1 MTTQANTVRGMSVPG
16 PTNTNFKQM
25 QHQIE
30 EDWPIAPQLS
40 DEQLQAFYL
49 EYTKA
54 CATVFAQQHRS
65 LRDAVDMRPLEEFL
79 RSEGPEV
86 KPSREWIMKIYTKLL
101 RDSQA
106 DAPRSKQASKDQ
118 SFRSSLK
125 ERLDRQSGQSRS
137 STSTLQRT
145 PYGCGID
152 RGDQDPLDFPDDS
165 YEDEPDDGNFD
176 DEDDE
181 DEDDEDEDDEDYDDE
196 DEDDE
201 DEDDEDDEDG
211 LDEDDDYDEEYEYED
226 EEHGVVDGYSNHY
239 AKEDIEMSMS
249 MAEEQRRF
257 AAIREDGRRMEEQ
270 FRNKMLTDL
279 QKRKQEEVA
288 RIQLLQRLRLE
299 DEQRRKRELQERQR
313 KEKLVQEMRRK
324 REAAV
329 ADQSARSFLFEN
341 TAQAHVDV
349 VKQMIDTSPVESE
362 SLSGIP
368 KFATT
373 VATRLTGWEFMTVVE
388 GEGEVS
394 QEKGV
399 QETLLHVAA
408 RTGCL
413 ELVSYFISKGAPL
426 DSLDSEG
433 RTPLHTAAEHNA
445 SLEVCKLLLEKSAHH
460 IDRNSISAGKTA
472 LHYAAQNGN
481 GDLVALL
488 LQHHA
493 RVNAVDANGN
503 TPEMLAKAGL
513 ERASK
518 AKAQMYRGALQHIH
532 KTVAAIKESQRQKD
546 ALLQEQ
552 RKKEEEMAREEA
564 EKDKAARRKQ
574 EEKLEADQRRREEEE
589 KELARLKASA
599 TDPHG
604 HNNGGGSGSKK
615 KKKKKNKGG
624 NDTQPAIKQTPTSKL
639 AAAVVQ
645 NTRTSS
651 TSPSPFGSPAISH
664 RSASTPSS
672 PLQSSVQTKSTIPA
686 GQLASAKPI
695 TSPLTKLDTAKS
707 IMSASPDSKLPSK
720 APNKDTPSSSSTA
733 GASSPLTRLPKA
745 KTSYRPSLVAVS
757 RMTDM
762 GFPERNARKALI
774 QTEGKFEEAIELLT
788 SGAPLADDS
797 EDEAERT
804 AKELL
809 RKRQKTEEA
818 ASLTPVIK
826 QPTQSN
832 VSHAQEKAVARTP
845 AVPSSSTAVKQ
856 AHSQQTMLSTLS
868 ETGAGAGAGA
878 RAGQSQAQTQV
889 QTQAKGP
896 AHASPQKAPIN
907 HPVQILQRT
916 HAMAP
921 HVQMR
926 SVPTQV
932 LQRPSSHAHITPM
945 IHPARNSPSHPVVHA
960 ATPAPVSLP
969 AAARAS
975 TTPFLAPR
983 TVPPPPPTRAPYSYG
998 SSAAQNQKQPS
1009 VQHATQHISSH
1020 MQQSTSPRPPSQQT
1034 PVPSMPSPYHRVGPV
1049 LQSLGNHGVVDTSG
1063 VINMYSAAT
1072 SESMSGYS
1080 PIGNTWDSQLGFAQM
1095 PLNANSLRPTAVDT
1109 AYSMGQ
1115 DSIWGA
1121 SPLLQSCV
1129 NPMAYINSNP
1139 LQPSMLGNT
1148 SAIDRRTSAA
1158 LIAASMDEMLRQS
1171 QLDMDVD
1178 NADEDMIK
1186 DVLAMTGAMDPD
1198 ELLKTFSKTDSSMT
1212 GHRAITLSATAVGEG
1227 RSSNAPVNRNNP
1239 VASLWGFGAITDE

>member
-16 PTNTNFKQM
+16 PANTNFKQM

-86 KPSREWIMKIYTKLL
+86 KPSREWIMRIYTKLL

-106 DAPRSKQASKDQ
+106 DVPRSKQASKDQ

-137 STSTLQRT
+137 STSTLQCAS
-145 PYGCGID
+145 YGCGID
-152 RGDQDPLDFPDDS
+152 HEDQDPLDFPDDS
-165 YEDEPDDGNFD
+165 YEDEPNDENFD

-201 DEDDEDDEDG
+201 DEDDEDDDDS
-211 LDEDDDYDEEYEYED
+211 LDEDDDYDEEYEYE

-239 AKEDIEMSMS
+239 AKEAIEMSMS
-249 MAEEQRRF
+249 MEEEQRRF

-279 QKRKQEEVA
+279 QKRKQEEA

-313 KEKLVQEMRRK
+313 KEKLEQEMRRK
-324 REAAV
+324 REAA
-329 ADQSARSFLFEN
+329 DQTARSFLFEN

-349 VKQMIDTSPVESE
+349 VKQMIDTSPTESE

-368 KFATT
+368 KFTTT
-373 VATRLTGWEFMTVVE
+373 VTTRLSGWEFMAVVE
-388 GEGEVS
+388 GEGEVN

-433 RTPLHTAAEHNA
+433 RTPLHAAAEHNA
-445 SLEVCKLLLEKSAHH
+445 PLEVCKLLLEKSAHH

-493 RVNAVDANGN
+493 RVNAVDADGN

-564 EKDKAARRKQ
+564 EKDRAARRKQ

-589 KELARLKASA
+589 KELARLKALA
-599 TDPHG
+599 TDAHG
-604 HNNGGGSGSKK
+604 HNNGGGSGNKK
-615 KKKKKNKGG
+615 KKKKKGKGG
-624 NDTQPAIKQTPTSKL
+624 NDAQPAVKQTPTSKVV
-639 AAAVVQ
+639 AAAVQ
-645 NTRTSS
+645 NTRASS
-651 TSPSPFGSPAISH
+651 TSSSPFGSPAISH

-672 PLQSSVQTKSTIPA
+672 PLQSSVQTKSAITV
-686 GQLASAKPI
+686 GQTASVK
-695 TSPLTKLDTAKS
+695 TTSSPLTKPDIAKS
-707 IMSASPDSKLPSK
+707 ILSASPDPKPSSK
-720 APNKDTPSSSSTA
+720 APNKDTPSSSSTT
-733 GASSPLTRLPKA
+733 GAPSPLTRLPKA

-797 EDEAERT
+797 EDEAERV
-804 AKELL
+804 AEELL
-809 RKRQKTEEA
+809 RKRQKAEET
-818 ASLTPVIK
+818 ASLAPVVK
-826 QPTQSN
+826 QPAQSN
-832 VSHAQEKAVARTP
+832 ISHSQEKAVARTP
-845 AVPSSSTAVKQ
+845 STPSSSTALKQ
-856 AHSQQTMLSTLS
+856 THSQQTMLSILS
-868 ETGAGAGAGA
+868 GTGAGASQA
-878 RAGQSQAQTQV
+878 QAQTQTQTQAQAQA
-889 QTQAKGP
+889 QTQAKGLTQ
-896 AHASPQKAPIN
+896 ASPQKAPIN

-945 IHPARNSPSHPVVHA
+945 IHPARSSSSHPVVHA

-969 AAARAS
+969 ATTRAS

-998 SSAAQNQKQPS
+998 SSGAQNQKQPS
-1009 VQHATQHISSH
+1009 VQHVTQPISSH
-1020 MQQSTSPRPPSQQT
+1020 MQQSTSPQPPSQQI
-1034 PVPSMPSPYHRVGPV
+1034 PVPPMSSPYHRIGPV
-1049 LQSLGNHGVVDTSG
+1049 PQSLGSHGVVDTSG
-1063 VINMYSAAT
+1063 VINVYSAAT
-1072 SESMSGYS
+1072 TESMLGYS
-1080 PIGNTWDSQLGFAQM
+1080 PAGNAWDSQLGFAQM
-1095 PLNANSLRPTAVDT
+1095 PLNTNSLRPTAADT
-1109 AYSMGQ
+1109 TYSMSQ

-1121 SPLLQSCV
+1121 SPLLQSRV

-1171 QLDMDVD
+1171 QLDMDPD

-1198 ELLKTFSKTDSSMT
+1198 ELLKTFSKTDSSLT
-1212 GHRAITLSATAVGEG
+1212 GHRSTTLSATAIGEG